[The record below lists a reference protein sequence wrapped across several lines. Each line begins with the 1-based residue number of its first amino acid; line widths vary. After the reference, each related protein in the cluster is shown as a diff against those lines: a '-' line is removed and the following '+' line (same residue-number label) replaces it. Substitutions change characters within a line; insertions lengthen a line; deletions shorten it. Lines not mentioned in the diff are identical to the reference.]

1 MDEQEIAAYV
11 AVNWLLLLAA
21 KLAEMLGSYSTSVT
35 PEDYLEFLRSVL
47 QSVATDPR
55 PQSLYPLLQNNLNKL
70 DGKFAHILTAW
81 ANKTLTEVEIETA
94 KFIAATIGNFSILIQ
109 EFPLGNIAS
118 NKEIAMA
125 GYQAVATVFTQS
137 NFPQDWAMTQN
148 NLGNAYLYRIHGDRA
163 ENLEVAI
170 AHYYKVLLVY
180 TQSDFPQQWA
190 GTQNNLAI
198 AYSDRI
204 RGDKAENLEV
214 ALIHYNNALLVLTQ
228 SDFPQD
234 WAMTQNN
241 LATAYLHR
249 IRGNRAENLEAA
261 LSHYYKVL
269 LVYTQS
275 DFPQQWAAT
284 QNNLANAYSDRIRG
298 DRAENLEVALIHYH
312 QALLVRTQSDFPQ
325 DWATTQNNLA
335 IAYRNRIRGDR
346 AENLEKAITH
356 YHNALLVRTQSDF
369 PQDWAMTQNNL
380 AIAYSDRIRGNRAEN
395 LEVAIAHYHQALLV
409 LTQSD
414 FPQDWAMTQNNLA
427 AAYSDRIRGDRVENL
442 EAAIAHYHQALL
454 VYTQSD
460 FPQDWAMTQNNLACV
475 YYRRIGGDRAENLE
489 VAIAHCNNALLVRT
503 QSDFP
508 QQWATTQNNLAAA
521 YSNRIRGDRAENLEA
536 AIVHDHNALLVCTP
550 ENYPID
556 CLQTSRS
563 LANLAWDNH
572 DFNLA
577 IQSYELAI
585 KAVEQSRNWVIDEE
599 RRQEILRESIYVYE
613 RIIQAYLNIGE
624 IGKALEYTERFR
636 CQRLVELMA
645 SDVLNPGGEI
655 TPEVQEL
662 LIDYEELHQR
672 INSLRFSSQT
682 EATPVLTGSR
692 RLPDGDE
699 LAAHQAEI
707 QKLEEQK
714 QQVWKQLRRYDPV
727 LAGQIQVEHLNLD
740 QMQELIPNDTT
751 ALLSFYT
758 TVEDTHI
765 FILLK
770 DQSPQ
775 VYTCKGQGLETF
787 QKWIGENWFI
797 PYIGANSE
805 WRENMVSF
813 LQELAQ
819 RLQLKDL
826 ISQYLTG
833 IEELIIVPYLWLHQM
848 PFAALPIDGIET
860 FYRKEENSKPLSLQE
875 RGLERGFLNPVKSK
889 GNGETRGLVTG
900 KKSQPKVTVTP
911 TAYLGDLFRIR
922 IVPSCQI
929 LYYCQQRPPIPN
941 QPTMG
946 IVEDATEDLLFSRY
960 ECETLAQSYGVSAD
974 KRLQGRK
981 ATVTEYKTLASQV
994 QVLHSSH
1001 HATSNPAQPL
1011 NSYLVL
1017 GDGSLTLSQL
1027 ISPGW
1032 RMPNLSDVF
1041 ACCCEVNFSL
1051 NKVTDDLLSLATGF
1065 LCAGARSVVST
1076 QWSVEDLASALLAIF
1091 YYNFRQAGMSRSQA
1105 LQQGQIKLRNLTGE
1119 DFARNYKGEMGK
1131 SLQQQYDQAMT
1142 RRNHAN
1148 VKGDVDECQ
1157 KWQKL
1162 ADKIQ
1167 VQQQRLQLLAKE
1179 KQPFSHPY
1187 YWAGF
1192 VSQGLA

>member
-1 MDEQEIAAYV
+1 MTAYINLIESLLTCPDGEEFSLLQANTELVNEEFVQVMKLVAAQM
-11 AVNWLLLLAA
+11 AEAGNENAANWLLALAA
-21 KLAEMLGSYSTSVT
+21 ELAEMLGISSTSAT
-35 PEDYLEFLRSVL
+35 PEDYLDFLMSVL
-47 QSVATDPR
+47 EAVTTDHS
-55 PQSLYPLLQNNLNKL
+55 PQSIYPLLKNNLDKL
-70 DGKFAHILTAW
+70 DDNLVQILTAW
-81 ANKTLTEVEIETA
+81 KNKTLTEVDIKTA
-94 KFIAATIGNFSILIQ
+94 KLIAKTIFYFSNLIQ

-118 NKEIAMA
+118 NKEIAIA

-137 NFPQDWAMTQN
+137 DFPQDWADTQN
-148 NLGNAYLYRIHGDRA
+148 NLGIAYLY
-163 ENLEVAI
+163 
-170 AHYYKVLLVY
+170 
-180 TQSDFPQQWA
+180 
-190 GTQNNLAI
+190 
-198 AYSDRI
+198 RI
-204 RGDKAENLEV
+204 RGDKAENLED
-214 ALIHYNNALLVLTQ
+214 AIAHYHKALLIYTQ
-228 SDFPQD
+228 SEFPRQ

-241 LATAYLHR
+241 LGIAYC
-249 IRGNRAENLEAA
+249 E
-261 LSHYYKVL
+261 
-269 LVYTQS
+269 
-275 DFPQQWAAT
+275 
-284 QNNLANAYSDRIRG
+284 RIRG
-298 DRAENLEVALIHYH
+298 DRAENLEA
-312 QALLVRTQSDFPQ
+312 
-325 DWATTQNNLA
+325 
-335 IAYRNRIRGDR
+335 
-346 AENLEKAITH
+346 
-356 YHNALLVRTQSDF
+356 
-369 PQDWAMTQNNL
+369 
-380 AIAYSDRIRGNRAEN
+380 
-395 LEVAIAHYHQALLV
+395 AIAHYHQALLV

-414 FPQDWAMTQNNLA
+414 FPQQWATTQNNLA
-427 AAYSDRIRGDRVENL
+427 TAYSDRIHGDRAENL
-442 EAAIAHYHQALL
+442 EAAIAHYH
-454 VYTQSD
+454 
-460 FPQDWAMTQNNLACV
+460 
-475 YYRRIGGDRAENLE
+475 
-489 VAIAHCNNALLVRT
+489 NALLVLT

-508 QQWATTQNNLAAA
+508 QQWATTQNNLASA
-521 YSNRIRGDRAENLEA
+521 YGNRIHGDRAQNLEAAIAHCHNALLVYTQSDFPQYWAMTQNNLASAYFYLYVMGGDRAENLKA
-536 AIVHDHNALLVCTP
+536 AIAHYHNALLVYTP
-550 ENYPID
+550 NNVPIE
-556 CLQTSRS
+556 CFKTSQN
-563 LANLAWDNH
+563 LGNLAWDTQ
-572 DFNLA
+572 DFKLA
-577 IQSYELAI
+577 IQSYQLAI
-585 KAVEQSRNWVIDEE
+585 KSVEQSRNWVIDEE
-599 RRQEILRESIYVYE
+599 RRQEILADSIHVYE
-613 RIIQAYLNIGE
+613 KIIQAYLNIGE
-624 IGKALEYTERFR
+624 IAKALEYTERFR

-645 SDVLNPGGEI
+645 SDILNPGGEI
-655 TPEVQEL
+655 KPEVQEL
-662 LIDYEELHQR
+662 LIDYEELQQR

-682 EATPVLTGSR
+682 EATPALTGSR
-692 RLPDGDE
+692 RLPDGE
-699 LAAHQAEI
+699 LLAANQAEI
-707 QKLEEQK
+707 QKLEAQK

-740 QMQELIPNDTT
+740 QMQELIPNNTT

-758 TVEDTHI
+758 TQVDTHI

-797 PYIGANSE
+797 PYIGANPE
-805 WRENMVSF
+805 WRENMGLF
-813 LQELAQ
+813 LKELAQ

-826 ISQYLTG
+826 IPQYLTG
-833 IEELIIVPYLWLHQM
+833 IEELIIVPHLRLHQM

-860 FYRKEENSKPLSLQE
+860 FHRKEENSKPLSLQE

-889 GNGETRGLVTG
+889 GDGDTRGLVIG
-900 KKSQPKVTVTP
+900 RKSQPKVTLTP
-911 TAYLGDLFRIR
+911 TTYLGDLFRIR

-960 ECETLAQSYGVSAD
+960 ECETLAQSYSVSAD

-981 ATVTEYKTLASQV
+981 ATVTEYQTLASQV
-994 QVLHSSH
+994 QILHSSH

-1051 NKVTDDLLSLATGF
+1051 NKLTDDLLSLATGF

-1119 DFARNYKGEMGK
+1119 EFARNYQGEMGK
-1131 SLQQQYDQAMT
+1131 SLQQQYDQAMI
-1142 RRNHAN
+1142 RRNDAN
-1148 VKGDVDECQ
+1148 VKGDVAECQ
-1157 KWQKL
+1157 KWQEL

-1167 VQQQRLQLLAKE
+1167 VQQQRLQSLAKE

>member
-1 MDEQEIAAYV
+1 MI
-11 AVNWLLLLAA
+11 
-21 KLAEMLGSYSTSVT
+21 
-35 PEDYLEFLRSVL
+35 
-47 QSVATDPR
+47 
-55 PQSLYPLLQNNLNKL
+55 
-70 DGKFAHILTAW
+70 
-81 ANKTLTEVEIETA
+81 
-94 KFIAATIGNFSILIQ
+94 
-109 EFPLGNIAS
+109 
-118 NKEIAMA
+118 
-125 GYQAVATVFTQS
+125 
-137 NFPQDWAMTQN
+137 
-148 NLGNAYLYRIHGDRA
+148 
-163 ENLEVAI
+163 
-170 AHYYKVLLVY
+170 
-180 TQSDFPQQWA
+180 
-190 GTQNNLAI
+190 QNNLA
-198 AYSDRI
+198 A
-204 RGDKAENLEV
+204 
-214 ALIHYNNALLVLTQ
+214 
-228 SDFPQD
+228 
-234 WAMTQNN
+234 
-241 LATAYLHR
+241 
-249 IRGNRAENLEAA
+249 
-261 LSHYYKVL
+261 
-269 LVYTQS
+269 
-275 DFPQQWAAT
+275 
-284 QNNLANAYSDRIRG
+284 AYSDRIRG
-298 DRAENLEVALIHYH
+298 DRAENLEVA
-312 QALLVRTQSDFPQ
+312 
-325 DWATTQNNLA
+325 
-335 IAYRNRIRGDR
+335 
-346 AENLEKAITH
+346 IT
-356 YHNALLVRTQSDF
+356 
-369 PQDWAMTQNNL
+369 
-380 AIAYSDRIRGNRAEN
+380 
-395 LEVAIAHYHQALLV
+395 
-409 LTQSD
+409 
-414 FPQDWAMTQNNLA
+414 
-427 AAYSDRIRGDRVENL
+427 
-442 EAAIAHYHQALL
+442 HYHQALL

-460 FPQDWAMTQNNLACV
+460 FPQDWAMIQNNLACV
-475 YYRRIGGDRAENLE
+475 YYHRIRGDRAENLE

-536 AIVHDHNALLVCTP
+536 AIAHDHNALLICTP
-550 ENYPID
+550 ENYPLD

-572 DFNLA
+572 DFTLA
-577 IQSYELAI
+577 IQGYELAI
-585 KAVEQSRNWVIDEE
+585 KSVEQSRNWVIDEE

-645 SDVLNPGGEI
+645 SDVLNAGGEI
-655 TPEVQEL
+655 DPDVQAL
-662 LIDYEELHQR
+662 LIDYEELQQR

-682 EATPVLTGSR
+682 EATPALTGSR
-692 RLPDGDE
+692 RLPDGE
-699 LAAHQAEI
+699 VLAANQAEI
-707 QKLEEQK
+707 QKLEAQK

-740 QMQELIPNDTT
+740 QMQELIENDTT

-758 TVEDTHI
+758 TNDDTYI

-770 DQSPQ
+770 DQIPQ
-775 VYTCKGQGLETF
+775 VYTCQGQGFEIF
-787 QKWIGENWFI
+787 QKWIAENWFI
-797 PYIGANSE
+797 PYIGANVE
-805 WRENMVSF
+805 WRENMGSF

-826 ISQYLTG
+826 IYQYLTG

-848 PFAALPIDGIET
+848 PFAALPIDGMET
-860 FYRKEENSKPLSLQE
+860 FHQDETFHRNVSTS
-875 RGLERGFLNPVKSK
+875 V
-889 GNGETRGLVTG
+889 GNEGKTRVDGETRGLVIG

-911 TAYLGDLFRIR
+911 TTYLGDLFRIR

-946 IVEDATEDLLFSRY
+946 IVEDATEDLLFTRY

-981 ATVTEYKTLASQV
+981 ATVTEYQTLASQV
-994 QVLHSSH
+994 QILHSSH
-1001 HATSNPAQPL
+1001 HATSNLMQPL
-1011 NSYLVL
+1011 DSYLVL

-1051 NKVTDDLLSLATGF
+1051 NKLTDDLLSLATGF
-1065 LCAGARSVVST
+1065 ICAGARNVVST

-1119 DFARNYKGEMGK
+1119 EFARNYQGEIGK
-1131 SLQQQYDQAMT
+1131 SLQQQHDQAMT
-1142 RRNHAN
+1142 RRNHAK
-1148 VKGDVDECQ
+1148 VKGDVTECQ
-1157 KWQKL
+1157 KWRDL

-1167 VQQQRLQLLAKE
+1167 VQQQRLQLLAQE